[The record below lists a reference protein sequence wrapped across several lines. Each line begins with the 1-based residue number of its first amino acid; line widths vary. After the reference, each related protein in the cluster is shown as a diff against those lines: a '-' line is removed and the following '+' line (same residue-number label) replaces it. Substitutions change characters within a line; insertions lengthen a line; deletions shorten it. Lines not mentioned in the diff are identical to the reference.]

1 MVGDPRRAPDPGIGI
16 LMLDT
21 GFHRFPGDVGNPAT
35 WPFPVTFR
43 VVRGA
48 SPQRVVF
55 EEAEGLLEP
64 FVEAGRELAALGV
77 RGIATSCG
85 FLALFQ
91 RELAARLPV
100 PVATSSLLQVPVIQ
114 ALLPAG
120 RRVGVLT
127 ASARALTPR
136 HLAAVGADP
145 TTPTAGFDDSGLFLR
160 VYGGRGGISDFEALE
175 AEAVAAARALVRRHP
190 EVGAIVCECTNLPP
204 HSRAIARATG
214 LPVYDVVGFVGWFAR
229 GLAPPAFPR

>member
-1 MVGDPRRAPDPGIGI
+1 MAGDDPGIGI

-21 GFHRFPGDVGNPAT
+21 GFRRYPGDVGNPT
-35 WPFPVTFR
+35 TFPFPVRFL

-48 SPQRVVF
+48 TPERVVF
-55 EEAEGLLEP
+55 EAAAGLLEP
-64 FVEAGRELAALGV
+64 FVEAGLALAAAGV

-100 PVATSSLLQVPVIQ
+100 PVATSSLLQVPAIQ
-114 ALLPAG
+114 AMLPAG
-120 RRVGVLT
+120 RRVGILT
-127 ASARALTPR
+127 FSARALTPR

-145 TTPTAGFDDSGLFLR
+145 DTPVHGLPEGSLFRR
-160 VYGGRGGISDFEALE
+160 VYGGAGDASDFEALE
-175 AEAVAAARALVRRHP
+175 AEVVAAARDFARCRPDLGALVL
-190 EVGAIVCECTNLPP
+190 ECTNLPP
-204 HSRAIARATG
+204 HARAVARATG
-214 LPVYDVVGFVGWFAR
+214 LPVYDVVGFVEWFAR